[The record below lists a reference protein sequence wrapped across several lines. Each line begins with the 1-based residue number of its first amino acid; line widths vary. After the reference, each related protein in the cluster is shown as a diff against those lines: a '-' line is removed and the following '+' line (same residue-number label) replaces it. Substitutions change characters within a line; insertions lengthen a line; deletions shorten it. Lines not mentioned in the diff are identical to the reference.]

1 MAQLAAVP
9 SVDGRPM
16 VKKSKRWSQDDIRG
30 LGCGK
35 YLEQVAS
42 KGKGRYGNVN
52 KIEHDGIRF
61 DSKREF
67 LRYMDLKLL
76 EAAGEISD
84 LRVHPRYPIT
94 IGGIPIM
101 VSSNQHNKWDRHLTY
116 EADFTYF
123 EWTEKSIDRP
133 HGTTTARKAERV
145 IEDVK
150 MQSGHRTDVY
160 KLKRALMKAM
170 GHDIREY

>member
-9 SVDGRPM
+9 SVAGAVM
-16 VKKSKRWSQDDIRG
+16 VKQKRWTEDDLRD

-35 YLEQVAS
+35 HLEKVT
-42 KGKGRYGNVN
+42 GKGRYGNVN

-94 IGGIPIM
+94 IGGIAIM

-123 EWTEKSIDRP
+123 EWTEKSIGRP

-150 MQSGHRTDVY
+150 MQSGHRTGVY
-160 KLKRALMKAM
+160 KLKRALMRAM

>member
-1 MAQLAAVP
+1 VAQLAAVP
-9 SVDGRPM
+9 SVDDSSM
-16 VKKSKRWSQDDIRG
+16 VKQKRWTEEDLKGIT
-30 LGCGK
+30 K
-35 YLEQVAS
+35 P

-76 EAAGEISD
+76 ERAGEISD
-84 LRVHPRYPIT
+84 LRVHPKYPIT

-101 VSSNQHNKWDRHLTY
+101 VALNQHRPWGRHLTY

-123 EWTEKSIDRP
+123 EWTEKSIGRP

>member
-1 MAQLAAVP
+1 
-9 SVDGRPM
+9 M
-16 VKKSKRWSQDDIRG
+16 VKQKRWTEEDLRD

-35 YLEQVAS
+35 QLEKETS
-42 KGKGRYGNVN
+42 KGRYGNVR
-52 KIEHDGIRF
+52 KPVHDGIRF

-76 EAAGEISD
+76 ERADEIRE
-84 LRVHPRYPIT
+84 LKVHPKFPII

-116 EADFTYF
+116 EADFEYLRRVPGSTSN
-123 EWTEKSIDRP
+123 EWAT
-133 HGTTTARKAERV
+133 V

-150 MQSGHRTDVY
+150 MASGHRTGTY
-160 KLKRALMKAM
+160 KIKKALMRAM
-170 GHDIREY
+170 GHNIEEYT

>member
-1 MAQLAAVP
+1 M
-9 SVDGRPM
+9 
-16 VKKSKRWSQDDIRG
+16 KKSKRWSEDDIRD

-35 YLEQVAS
+35 YLEQAT
-42 KGKGRYGNVN
+42 KKGRYGNVN

-67 LRYMDLKLL
+67 LRYLDLKLL
-76 EAAGEISD
+76 EGAGEIAM
-84 LRVHPRYPIT
+84 LEVHPKYPIT

-116 EADFTYF
+116 EADFRY
-123 EWTEKSIDRP
+123 WRIHQQDWI
-133 HGTTTARKAERV
+133 

-150 MQSGHRTDVY
+150 MQSGHRTGVY

-170 GHDIREY
+170 GHDITEY

>member
-1 MAQLAAVP
+1 M
-9 SVDGRPM
+9 
-16 VKKSKRWSQDDIRG
+16 KKSKRWTQDDLDGVTRP
-30 LGCGK
+30 K
-35 YLEQVAS
+35 S
-42 KGKGRYGNVN
+42 KGRYGNVR
-52 KIEHDGIRF
+52 KPVHDGIRF

-76 EAAGEISD
+76 EKAGEIQE
-84 LRVHPRYPIT
+84 LEVHPKYPIT
-94 IGGIPIM
+94 IGGVDIM
-101 VSSNQHNKWDRHLTY
+101 LCSNQHMKWDRHLTY

-123 EWTEKSIDRP
+123 QRVP
-133 HGTTTARKAERV
+133 GTNYNKHRRV

-170 GHDIREY
+170 GHDIEEY